1 VANVAAEPGAGA
13 EGRPA
18 LTRHLIKLIW
28 NRKRQNFL
36 LTVEMFFS
44 FMTLFGVV
52 LMAAHYLNNSR
63 QPLGYEIDRVW
74 SLSVDRKEPDQD
86 PAVKA
91 RHRQT
96 YEQVLIA
103 LRELPQVEAVG
114 AAFTGPYA
122 NANWN
127 SGSKLAGGRR
137 IDYGVNN
144 VTDSY
149 AELMKIPIVE
159 GRWFSREDDAATHT
173 PVVINRRMARE
184 IFGDETAAGKVIQE
198 EHDKDRPRDP
208 TEKPDIKRVIG
219 VVEDFRQN
227 GELSSPGNYLF
238 FRMRFDPPDPK
249 AAIPERIYVRL
260 APGTAAAFEETLV
273 KRAMAAAGTWSFE
286 VEPLDAM
293 RVDKLRQYSI
303 PLMVVGTIAGFLLL
317 MVGLGLTGVVWQSVT
332 QRIREFGLRRAKGAT
347 IRSVR
352 AQVLTEMMIMTSLAL
367 IVGIVLLAQAP
378 LLPLPSEMSV
388 IPTPV
393 YVGSIIISALA
404 IYLLTL
410 LCGWQPSRLAT
421 RIQPAE
427 ALHYE

>member
-1 VANVAAEPGAGA
+1 M
-13 EGRPA
+13 
-18 LTRHLIKLIW
+18 TRHLIRLIW

-44 FMTLFGVV
+44 FLTLFGVV
-52 LMAAHYLNNSR
+52 LIAAQYINNSR
-63 QPLGYEIDRVW
+63 QPLGYDIDRVW
-74 SLSVDRKEPDQD
+74 SMSVDRKESDQD

-96 YEQVLIA
+96 YEQVLMA
-103 LRELPQVEAVG
+103 LRDLPQVEAVG

-122 NANWN
+122 NSNWG
-127 SGSKLAGGRR
+127 SGSRLAGGRHV
-137 IDYGVNN
+137 DYGVNN

-149 AELMKIPIVE
+149 AELLQIPIIE
-159 GRWFSREDDAATHT
+159 GRWFSREDDAATWT
-173 PVVINRRMARE
+173 PVVVNRRLARE
-184 IFGDETAAGKVIQE
+184 IFGDETAVGKVIQE
-198 EHDKDRPRDP
+198 ERGPDEPAPDPNDKP
-208 TEKPDIKRVIG
+208 TIKRVIG
-219 VVEDFRQN
+219 VVEDFRQD

-238 FRMRFDPPDPK
+238 YRMRFDPPDLK
-249 AAIPERIYVRL
+249 AALPERIFLRL
-260 APGTAAAFEETLV
+260 APGTPAAFEETLV
-273 KRAMAAAGTWSFE
+273 RKAMAAAGAWSFE

-293 RVDKLRQYSI
+293 RVDKLREYTI

-347 IRSVR
+347 IRSIR
-352 AQVLTEMMIMTSLAL
+352 TQVLTEMMIMTSLAL
-367 IVGIVLLAQAP
+367 IVGVALIAQLP
-378 LLPLPSEMSV
+378 LLPLPSEMRV
-388 IPTPV
+388 IPAPV
-393 YVGSIIISALA
+393 FIGSIVISALA
-404 IYLLTL
+404 IYALTL

>member
-1 VANVAAEPGAGA
+1 
-13 EGRPA
+13 

-36 LTVEMFFS
+36 LTAEMFFS

-52 LMAAHYLNNSR
+52 LLTAHYINNSR

-74 SLSVDRKEPDQD
+74 SISVDRKESDQD
-86 PAVKA
+86 AAVKA

-96 YEQVLIA
+96 YEQVLMA

-122 NANWN
+122 NANWG
-127 SGSKLAGGRR
+127 SGTRLAGGRQ

-149 AELMKIPIVE
+149 GELMKIPIVE
-159 GRWFSREDDAATHT
+159 GRWFSREDDAATWT
-173 PVVINRRMARE
+173 PVVINQRLARE
-184 IFGDETAAGKVIQE
+184 IFGDESAVGQIIQE
-198 EHDKDRPRDP
+198 EPGKHGPPPGPTDPR
-208 TEKPDIKRVIG
+208 EVKRVIG
-219 VVEDFRQN
+219 VVEAFRQN

-238 FRMRFDPPDPK
+238 YRMRFDPPDPG
-249 AAIPERIYVRL
+249 AALPERIFVRL

-273 KRAMAAAGTWSFE
+273 KRAMAAAGAWSFE

-293 RVDKLRQYSI
+293 RVDKLREYTV
-303 PLMVVGTIAGFLLL
+303 PLMVVGTIAAFLLL

-367 IVGIVLLAQAP
+367 IVGIVLLAQLP
-378 LLPLPSEMSV
+378 LLPLPSEMRV
-388 IPTPV
+388 IPAPV
-393 YVGSIIISALA
+393 FIGSMIISALA

>member
-1 VANVAAEPGAGA
+1 M
-13 EGRPA
+13 
-18 LTRHLIKLIW
+18 TRHLIRLIW

-44 FMTLFGVV
+44 FLTLFGVV
-52 LMAAHYLNNSR
+52 LVAAHYVNNSR
-63 QPLGYEIDRVW
+63 QPLGFEIDRVW
-74 SLSVDRKEPDQD
+74 SMSVDRKESDQD

-96 YEQVLIA
+96 YEQLLMA
-103 LRELPQVEAVG
+103 LRDLPQVEAAG

-122 NANWN
+122 NSNWG
-127 SGSKLAGGRR
+127 SGSRLAGGRDV
-137 IDYGVNN
+137 DYGVNN

-159 GRWFSREDDAATHT
+159 GRWFSREDDAATWT
-173 PVVINRRMARE
+173 PVVINRRLAQE
-184 IFGDETAAGKVIQE
+184 IFGEETAVGKVIQE
-198 EHDKDRPRDP
+198 ERGSDEPPPDPNDKP
-208 TEKPDIKRVIG
+208 TVKRVIG

-238 FRMRFDPPDPK
+238 YRMRFDPPDPK
-249 AAIPERIYVRL
+249 AALPERIFVRL
-260 APGTAAAFEETLV
+260 VPGTPAAFEETLV
-273 KRAMAAAGTWSFE
+273 RKAMAAAGAWSFE

-293 RVDKLRQYSI
+293 RVDKLREYTI

-367 IVGIVLLAQAP
+367 IVGIALIAQLP
-378 LLPLPSEMSV
+378 LLPLPSEMRV
-388 IPTPV
+388 IPAPV
-393 YVGSIIISALA
+393 FVGSIIVSALA
-404 IYLLTL
+404 IYVLTL

>member
-1 VANVAAEPGAGA
+1 MI
-13 EGRPA
+13 
-18 LTRHLIKLIW
+18 RHLIKLIW

-52 LMAAHYLNNSR
+52 LMGAHFLNNSR
-63 QPLGYEIDRVW
+63 MPLGYEIDRVW
-74 SLSVDRKEPDQD
+74 SLSVDRKESDQD

-96 YEQVLIA
+96 YEQVLMA
-103 LRELPQVEAVG
+103 VRELPQVEAVG
-114 AAFTGPYA
+114 AGFTGPYA
-122 NANWN
+122 NSNWG
-127 SGSKLAGGRR
+127 SGSRLAGGRQ

-159 GRWFSREDDAATHT
+159 GRWFSREDDATTYT
-173 PVVINRRMARE
+173 PVVINRRMAQE
-184 IFGDETAAGKVIQE
+184 IFGDEIAVGKVIQE
-198 EHDKDRPRDP
+198 EPDKDGPQDP
-208 TEKPDIKRVIG
+208 TTKPDIKRVIG

-238 FRMRFDPPDPK
+238 YRLRLDSPDPR
-249 AAIPERIYVRL
+249 ASIPERIYVRL
-260 APGTAAAFEETLV
+260 VPGTAAAFEETLV
-273 KRAMAAAGTWSFE
+273 KKAMAAAGTWSFE

-293 RVDKLRQYSI
+293 RVDKLYQYTI

-367 IVGIVLLAQAP
+367 IVGVVLLAQLP
-378 LLPLPSEMSV
+378 LLPLPSEMRV
-388 IPTPV
+388 ISAPV
-393 YVGSIIISALA
+393 FVGSIIISALA